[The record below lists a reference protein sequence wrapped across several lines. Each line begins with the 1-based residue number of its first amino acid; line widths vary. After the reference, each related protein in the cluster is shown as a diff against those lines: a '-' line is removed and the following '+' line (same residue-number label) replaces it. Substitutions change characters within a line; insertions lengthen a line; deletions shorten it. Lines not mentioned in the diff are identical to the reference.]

1 MVGAFR
7 RGGNGVKLN
16 LHFRLASPGEK
27 WARDFNARLCEAT
40 TSSIDFSAGMIPH
53 LTLAMGDLAPGRR
66 VEDLADR
73 IGAQLAGTSLRL
85 DARAT
90 ALHLDPRDRSYV
102 FLDLEPHPELTAL
115 KADLAALLMGEW
127 LVSDRRYSSA
137 PHITL
142 GHVAPED
149 PAAADLIA
157 ATALPVPL
165 ALEVVALGEVAA
177 RGAVRNRLFAWP

>member
-1 MVGAFR
+1 M
-7 RGGNGVKLN
+7 KLN
-16 LHFRLASPGEK
+16 LHFRLAAPSEA

-40 TSSIDFSAGMIPH
+40 TSTIDFSAGMIPH

-66 VEDLADR
+66 VEDLADLV
-73 IGAQLAGTSLRL
+73 GARLVGTSLRL
-85 DARAT
+85 DAEAR

-102 FLDLEPHPELTAL
+102 FLDLAPHTGLTAL

-127 LVSDRRYSSA
+127 LVSDRRYSST

-142 GHVAPED
+142 GHVASED

-157 ATALPVPL
+157 ATTLPVPF
-165 ALEVVALGEVAA
+165 ALEGVALGEVAA
-177 RGAVRNRLFAWP
+177 RGAVRNLLFAWP